1 MKYFVVIL
9 LLLSSISLTALE
21 LGDAVITKFSGVVTP
36 KANEKFPKRIKLPKG
51 LKFSQYND
59 ELMIDANSPS
69 LIVKSLQ
76 SSKEH
81 IWDASVLPNEPK
93 LTIKSK
99 DIGQVFG
106 IAIDDAKVPNI
117 YATATSFYGLNIV
130 TNDIPNKLRINKKPF
145 ITGDI
150 DTRAER
156 QVRGQKEAYWMSG
169 QFGKGGTPG
178 TVWKINSKTGKVT
191 KLIDIKLDGKIN
203 SGPALGN
210 IAYDRGHKQLFVSDL
225 DTGMIHRVSL
235 NGQDLGHY
243 DHGVEAREVYGLKPI
258 VLNPFDRADI
268 KSKNFDST
276 NRETWG
282 YARAGRAVYG
292 LAVAKS
298 RLFYAVYNGKD
309 APSEIWSV
317 ALDKKGDFVKKSSR
331 FELRLGGLK
340 ANMPV
345 TDMVVTN
352 DGKMFLAQ
360 RALNVGSYSMQN
372 FLNAQNAQVVIYHL
386 KKPQDGKLNR
396 WYEEPKEYSIGFE
409 APYRNAR
416 GGVAVGYGYDLNGTI
431 DYTKCGKS
439 LWASGE
445 HIRKSAELSSILGED
460 VNGAI
465 GMPVTLSSV
474 NRPPWHS
481 LFNSVVFNSYPS
493 SGEIGDIEVFSKECS
508 CKCSDVDYGE
518 VNNIKEPTD
527 DVNGGAGVS
536 DDANEIYNPPSS
548 SGNGAGDSGTVNN
561 GGTPNGGGVNIDI
574 DVLIDCNTFP
584 NLAICKEDNNDNGND
599 NPKGAC
605 MVVKTSPPGPFE
617 QEDGSWQLPRY
628 GIASTNGMNIDSM
641 KISVESGASGISN
654 GDTFAVGTPLPKIV
668 GAVPG
673 RDVVLNLCGF
683 DSTKVTPGKPYEC
696 CNTKVKI
703 QIGQDGDQ
711 KLEVVK

>member
-1 MKYFVVIL
+1 MKYLVVIL
-9 LLLSSISLTALE
+9 LLLSSISVSALE
-21 LGDAVITKFSGVVTP
+21 LGDAVMTKFSGVVTP
-36 KANEKFPKRIKLPKG
+36 KASEKFPKRIKLPNG

-59 ELMIDANSPS
+59 ELMIDVNAPS

-76 SSKEH
+76 SFKEH
-81 IWDASVLPNEPK
+81 IWDASVLQNKPK
-93 LTIKSK
+93 LSIKAK

-106 IAIDDAKVPNI
+106 ITIDDAKVPNI

-145 ITGDI
+145 ITGDV
-150 DTRAER
+150 DTRPER
-156 QVRGQKEAYWMSG
+156 EVRGKKEAYWMNG

-178 TVWKINSKTGKVT
+178 TVWKINSKSGKVT
-191 KLIDIKLDGKIN
+191 KLIDIKLDGKPN

-225 DTGMIHRVSL
+225 DTGMVHRISL
-235 NGQDLGHY
+235 SGQDLGHY
-243 DHGVEAREVYGLKPI
+243 DHGVEAREVYSLKPLI
-258 VLNPFDRADI
+258 LNPFDRADI
-268 KSKNFDST
+268 KSRNFDST
-276 NRETWG
+276 NRDTWG
-282 YARAGRAVYG
+282 YARAGRLVYG

-317 ALDKKGDFVKKSSR
+317 ALDKKGNFVKKSSR

-372 FLNAQNAQVVIYHL
+372 FLNAVDAQVVVYHL
-386 KKPQDGKLNR
+386 KKPQDGRLNR
-396 WYEEPKEYSIGFE
+396 WYQEPQEYSIGLE
-409 APYRNAR
+409 ASYRKAR
-416 GGVAVGYGYDLNGTI
+416 GGVAVGYGYDIDGNI
-431 DYTKCGKS
+431 DYTKCGQS
-439 LWASGE
+439 IWASGE
-445 HIRKSAELSSILGED
+445 NVRKSVELSSIFGED

-465 GMPVTLSSV
+465 GMPMVLNSV
-474 NRPPWHS
+474 NRPPLYS
-481 LFNSVVFNSYPS
+481 LFNTIGFNSYIS
-493 SGEIGDIEVFSKECS
+493 QGEVGDIEIFAKACS

-518 VNNIKEPTD
+518 VNDVKAPVGDNGEP
-527 DVNGGAGVS
+527 VAPAPAS
-536 DDANEIYNPPSS
+536 EIYSPPSS
-548 SGNGAGDSGTVNN
+548 GGGSTGNPTGSTS
-561 GGTPNGGGVNIDI
+561 TGGGVFVEIPD
-574 DVLIDCNTFP
+574 LIDCNTFP
-584 NLAICKEDNNDNGND
+584 NLAICKEDDKGD
-599 NPKGAC
+599 DSKPKGSC

-617 QEDGSWQLPRY
+617 QEDGSWQLPLY
-628 GIASTNGMNIDSM
+628 GIQSLNGINIDSM
-641 KISVESGASGISN
+641 KITVASGASGISN
-654 GDTFAVGTPLPKIV
+654 GEIFAVGTPLPKIV

-683 DSTKVTPGKPYEC
+683 DSTQVTPGKPYEC

-703 QIGQDGDQ
+703 EIGQDGDQ

>member
-1 MKYFVVIL
+1 MKYLVVIL
-9 LLLSSISLTALE
+9 LLLSSISLSALE
-21 LGDAVITKFSGVVTP
+21 LGDAVMTKFSGVVAP

-59 ELMIDANSPS
+59 ELMIDVNAPS

-81 IWDASVLPNEPK
+81 IWDASVLKNEPK
-93 LTIKSK
+93 LSIKAK

-145 ITGDI
+145 ITGDV
-150 DTRAER
+150 DTRPER
-156 QVRGQKEAYWMSG
+156 QVRGRKEAYWMAG

-178 TVWKINSKTGKVT
+178 TVWKINSKSGKVA
-191 KLIDIKLDGKIN
+191 KLIDIKLDGKPN

-210 IAYDRGHKQLFVSDL
+210 IAYDRAHKQLFVSDL

-243 DHGVEAREVYGLKPI
+243 DHGVEARDVYGLKPI

-268 KSKNFDST
+268 KSRNFDST
-276 NRETWG
+276 NRKTWG
-282 YARAGRAVYG
+282 YARAGRLVYG

-317 ALDKKGDFVKKSSR
+317 ALDKKGNFVKKSSR

-345 TDMVVTN
+345 TDIAVTN

-372 FLNAQNAQVVIYHL
+372 FLNSVDAQVVVYHL
-386 KKPQDGKLNR
+386 KKPQDGRLNR
-396 WYEEPKEYSIGFE
+396 WYQEPQEYSIGLE
-409 APYRNAR
+409 APYRKAR
-416 GGVAVGYGYDLNGTI
+416 GGVAIGYGYDIDGNI
-431 DYTKCGKS
+431 DYRKCGQS
-439 LWASGE
+439 IWASGE
-445 HIRKSAELSSILGED
+445 NVRKSAELSSIFGED

-465 GMPVTLSSV
+465 GMPVALNSV
-474 NRPPWHS
+474 NRPPLYS
-481 LFNSVVFNSYPS
+481 LYNTLGFNSYIS
-493 SGEIGDIEVFSKECS
+493 QGEVGDIEIFAKACS

-518 VNNIKEPTD
+518 VNDVQAPVGDNGESVAPT
-527 DVNGGAGVS
+527 S
-536 DDANEIYNPPSS
+536 ESEIYSPPSS
-548 SGNGAGDSGTVNN
+548 
-561 GGTPNGGGVNIDI
+561 GGGGGNPTGTGNPTGGGKPTGSGGITVGIPD
-574 DVLIDCNTFP
+574 LIDCNTFP
-584 NLAICKEDNNDNGND
+584 NLAICKDDEQHGE
-599 NPKGAC
+599 PKKVC
-605 MVVKTSPPGPFE
+605 MLVKTSPPGPFE
-617 QEDGSWQLPRY
+617 QEDGSWQLPLY
-628 GIASTNGMNIDSM
+628 DIESLNGMNIDSM
-641 KISVESGASGISN
+641 KITVESGASGISN
-654 GDTFAVGTPLPKIV
+654 GEVFAVGIPLPEIA

-683 DSTKVTPGKPYEC
+683 DSTQVTPGKPYEC
-696 CNTKVKI
+696 CNTKIKI

>member
-1 MKYFVVIL
+1 MKYLVVIM
-9 LLLSSISLTALE
+9 LLLSSISLSALE
-21 LGDAVITKFSGVVTP
+21 LGDAVMTKFSGVVTP
-36 KANEKFPKRIKLPKG
+36 KANEKFPKRIKLPNG

-59 ELMIDANSPS
+59 ELMIDVNAPS

-81 IWDASVLPNEPK
+81 IWDASVLQNKPK
-93 LTIKSK
+93 LSIKAK

-150 DTRAER
+150 DTRPER
-156 QVRGQKEAYWMSG
+156 QVRGRKEAYWMSG

-178 TVWKINSKTGKVT
+178 TVWKINSKSGKVT
-191 KLIDIKLDGKIN
+191 KLIDIKLDGKPN

-210 IAYDRGHKQLFVSDL
+210 IAYDREHKQLFVSDL

-243 DHGVEAREVYGLKPI
+243 DHGVEARDVYGLKPI

-268 KSKNFDST
+268 KSRNFDST
-276 NRETWG
+276 NRDTWG
-282 YARAGRAVYG
+282 YARAGRLVYG

-309 APSEIWSV
+309 APGEIWSV
-317 ALDKKGDFVKKSSR
+317 ALDKKGNFVKKSSR

-372 FLNAQNAQVVIYHL
+372 FLKSVDAQVVVYHL
-386 KKPQDGKLNR
+386 KKPQDGRLNR
-396 WYEEPKEYSIGFE
+396 WYQEPQEYSIGLE
-409 APYRNAR
+409 VPYRKAR

-431 DYTKCGKS
+431 DYTKCGQS
-439 LWASGE
+439 IWASGE
-445 HIRKSAELSSILGED
+445 SIRKSVELSSIFGED

-465 GMPVTLSSV
+465 GMPVALNSV
-474 NRPPWHS
+474 NRPPLYS
-481 LFNSVVFNSYPS
+481 LFNSIGFNSYIS
-493 SGEIGDIEVFSKECS
+493 QGEVGDIEIFAKACS
-508 CKCSDVDYGE
+508 CKCSDVDYAE
-518 VNNIKEPTD
+518 VNDVKAPVGDNGEPIATPP
-527 DVNGGAGVS
+527 AS
-536 DDANEIYNPPSS
+536 EIYSPPS
-548 SGNGAGDSGTVNN
+548 GNVGDPTGG
-561 GGTPNGGGVNIDI
+561 GGTIGDPSGGGGIVGIP
-574 DVLIDCNTFP
+574 VLINCITFP
-584 NLAICKEDNNDNGND
+584 NLAICKDDE
-599 NPKGAC
+599 PHSEPTKAC

-617 QEDGSWQLPRY
+617 QADGSWQLPLY
-628 GIASTNGMNIDSM
+628 GIHSLNGMNIDSM
-641 KISVESGASGISN
+641 KITVASGASGIAN
-654 GDTFAVGTPLPKIV
+654 GEVFAVGTPLPEIV

-683 DSTKVTPGKPYEC
+683 DSTQVTPGKPYEC

>member
-1 MKYFVVIL
+1 MKYLVVIL
-9 LLLSSISLTALE
+9 LLLGSISLSALE
-21 LGDAVITKFSGVVTP
+21 LGDAVMTKFSGVVAP

-59 ELMIDANSPS
+59 ELMIDVNAPS

-81 IWDASVLPNEPK
+81 IWDASVLQHELK
-93 LTIKSK
+93 LSIKAK

-145 ITGDI
+145 ITGDV
-150 DTRAER
+150 DTRPER
-156 QVRGQKEAYWMSG
+156 QVRGRKEAYWMAG

-178 TVWKINSKTGKVT
+178 TVWKINSKSGKVT
-191 KLIDIKLDGKIN
+191 KLIDIKLDGKSN

-210 IAYDRGHKQLFVSDL
+210 IAYDRAHKQLFVSDL

-243 DHGVEAREVYGLKPI
+243 DHGIEAREVYGLKPI

-268 KSKNFDST
+268 KSRNFDST
-276 NRETWG
+276 NRKTWG
-282 YARAGRAVYG
+282 YARAGRLVYG

-317 ALDKKGDFVKKSSR
+317 ALDKKGNFVKKSSR

-345 TDMVVTN
+345 TDIAVTN

-372 FLNAQNAQVVIYHL
+372 FLNSVDAQVVVYHL
-386 KKPQDGKLNR
+386 KKPQDGRLNR
-396 WYEEPKEYSIGFE
+396 WYQEPQEYSIGLE
-409 APYRNAR
+409 APYRKAR
-416 GGVAVGYGYDLNGTI
+416 GGVAIGYGYDIDGNI
-431 DYTKCGKS
+431 DYTKCGQS
-439 LWASGE
+439 IWASGE
-445 HIRKSAELSSILGED
+445 NVRKSAELSSIFGED

-465 GMPVTLSSV
+465 GMPVALNSV
-474 NRPPWHS
+474 NRPPLYS
-481 LFNSVVFNSYPS
+481 LYNSVGFNSYIS
-493 SGEIGDIEVFSKECS
+493 QGEVGDIEIFAKACS

-518 VNNIKEPTD
+518 VN
-527 DVNGGAGVS
+527 DVQAPVGDNGESIAPASEGK
-536 DDANEIYNPPSS
+536 IYSPPS
-548 SGNGAGDSGTVNN
+548 
-561 GGTPNGGGVNIDI
+561 GGGGGGNPTGTGNPTGGGKPTGSGGITVGIPD
-574 DVLIDCNTFP
+574 LIDCNTFP
-584 NLAICKEDNNDNGND
+584 NLAICKDDEQHGE
-599 NPKGAC
+599 PKKVC
-605 MVVKTSPPGPFE
+605 MLVKTSPPGPFE
-617 QEDGSWQLPRY
+617 QEDGSWQLPLY
-628 GIASTNGMNIDSM
+628 DIESLNGMNIDSM
-641 KISVESGASGISN
+641 KITVESGASGISN
-654 GDTFAVGTPLPKIV
+654 GEVFAVGIPLPEIA

-683 DSTKVTPGKPYEC
+683 DSTQVTPGKPYEC
-696 CNTKVKI
+696 CNTKIKI